1 MTKEE
6 HSSILEEL
14 RANPDA
20 GRMSELLQILD
31 NDYTTFLAAEEENN
45 TKIETLEKE
54 NKTLAKANNS
64 LWLERTVKKNSDNV
78 DNFGDNGDNSDKPE
92 KIDIDS
98 LDFE

>member
-54 NKTLAKANNS
+54 NKTLATANNS